1 MINNQCG
8 GRQSWNI
15 YFEHGSSLPSCPCT
29 REMSLVDLKW
39 KSLDPSNWNS
49 IENILFILLF
59 LCCVS
64 LRLSVPGGE
73 QRDWFLYD
81 KWGLI
86 RAEAGGSTVT
96 SFCSDTPPRWWWVGN
111 TSSWRKTRPS
121 PWPSCPARPFWWD
134 GPLFGQLGWRKSF
147 SYCSGGCKLPGF
159 FLEFLSIQGEWTS
172 SKKYYN

>member
-1 MINNQCG
+1 MW
-8 GRQSWNI
+8 REQSWNI

-86 RAEAGGSTVT
+86 RRQHCYFILLWHSSTMVMGRKHVILKKDKAFPLT
-96 SFCSDTPPRWWWVGN
+96 LWSCSSLLMRWTFVWSTWLKKV
-111 TSSWRKTRPS
+111 
-121 PWPSCPARPFWWD
+121 FF
-134 GPLFGQLGWRKSF
+134 L
-147 SYCSGGCKLPGF
+147 LPGWMQTSWF
-159 FLEFLSIQGEWTS
+159 FSRTS
-172 SKKYYN
+172 EYPRRMNIFQKIL